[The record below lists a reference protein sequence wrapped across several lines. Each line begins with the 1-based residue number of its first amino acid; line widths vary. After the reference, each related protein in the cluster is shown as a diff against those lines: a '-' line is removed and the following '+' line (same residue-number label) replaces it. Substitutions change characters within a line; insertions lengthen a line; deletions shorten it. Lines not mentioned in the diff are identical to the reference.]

1 MPLDKIEEWEGD
13 QMIGCLCWRRH
24 QGHALRVL
32 CNLDPAGPGR
42 TATASDLP
50 TEAAMKLSLC
60 LAAIMPRK
68 SPAEAGQEL
77 SLGGKSTST

>member
-1 MPLDKIEEWEGD
+1 
-13 QMIGCLCWRRH
+13 
-24 QGHALRVL
+24 VL

-68 SPAEAGQEL
+68 SPAETGQEL